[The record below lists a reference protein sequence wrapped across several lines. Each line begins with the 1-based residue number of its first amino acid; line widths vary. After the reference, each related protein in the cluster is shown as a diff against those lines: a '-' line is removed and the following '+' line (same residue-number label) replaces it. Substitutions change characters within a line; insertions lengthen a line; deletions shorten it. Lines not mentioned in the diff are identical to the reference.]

1 MKPQTRTTLVAT
13 ACLVVSLAASI
24 LVLRNI
30 ERMRPQGAI
39 ADVLYVNSPRVV
51 KRMSLGYNG
60 LMACIYWTRTVQYF
74 GHRHH
79 DQENTYNQL
88 GPLLEI
94 TTALDPQLNTAYQ
107 FGATF
112 LAPAPPNGA
121 GEPERAIKL
130 MNFGIEHNPKDWHF
144 YQNLGFVY
152 YTELKDY
159 AKAADAFAR
168 GADLPDAHP
177 SMRILAAQMAQHA
190 GEMGTAKML
199 WVAAYESSRDEQIR
213 NNAAEHLRDLKVD
226 EDVTQLQAGVTR
238 FGART
243 GRLPANMI
251 ELARAEGIPGIPVDP
266 DGNPYKLT
274 PEGRILVEH
283 PENFPFISKGTPPGY
298 EFKGKPKFH
307 VHQ

>member
-1 MKPQTRTTLVAT
+1 MKRQTRTTLVAS
-13 ACLVVSLAASI
+13 ACLIVSLAASI

-39 ADVLYVNSPRVV
+39 ADVLYVNSPKVV
-51 KRMSLGYNG
+51 KRMSLGYDG

-79 DQENTYNQL
+79 DEANTYNQL

-94 TTALDPQLNTAYQ
+94 TTALDPHLSTAYQ

-121 GEPERAIKL
+121 GEPGRAIKL
-130 MNFGIEHNPKDWHF
+130 MNYGIEHNPNDWHF

-152 YTELKDY
+152 YTELHDY

-168 GADLPDAHP
+168 GASLPDSHP
-177 SMRILAAQMAQHA
+177 SMRILAAAMAEHA
-190 GEMGTAKML
+190 GELDTAKML
-199 WVAAYESSRDEQIR
+199 WIATYDSSHDKEIR
-213 NNAAEHLRDLKVD
+213 NNAAEHLRGLKVE
-226 EDVTQLQAGVTR
+226 EDVSQLEAAVTN
-238 FGART
+238 FGIRI
-243 GRLPANMI
+243 GRLPVSMI
-251 ELARAEGIPGIPVDP
+251 ELARAAGIPGIPVDP
-266 DGNPYKLT
+266 DGNPYQLT
-274 PEGRILVEH
+274 PEGRILVQH
-283 PENFPFISKGTPPGY
+283 PENFPFISKGIPPGY

-307 VHQ
+307 VEQ